1 MAVIEEISRRSR
13 TLFFRDS
20 EKVYVLRQTYRLVKA
35 TAAVVRDVAG
45 QVCRM
50 LPEGSV
56 VVVESDSDTG
66 RRVNIRCEHQEFW
79 MFTVDLD
86 ARGSLVREAGEMP
99 LELLKPPMPLRAGVE
114 LR

>member
-1 MAVIEEISRRSR
+1 M
-13 TLFFRDS
+13 L
-20 EKVYVLRQTYRLVKA
+20 KQTYRLVKA

-56 VVVESDSDTG
+56 VFVESDGDAG

-99 LELLKPPMPLRAGVE
+99 TRTIETAYAVARRG
-114 LR
+114 